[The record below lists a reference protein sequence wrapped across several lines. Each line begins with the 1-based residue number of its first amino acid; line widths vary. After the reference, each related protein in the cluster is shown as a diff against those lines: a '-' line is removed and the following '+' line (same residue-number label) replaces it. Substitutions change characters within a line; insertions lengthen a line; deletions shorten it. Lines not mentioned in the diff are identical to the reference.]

1 MLYLITT
8 MPKKPMPKELLE
20 KALVSTKRMIELEK
34 EGVIKFSAVFVE
46 GGGCMIID
54 VESNEEVS
62 KFVMSLPTVPFCDV
76 EVRALIS
83 TEAALENLKKA
94 VET

>member
-8 MPKKPMPKELLE
+8 MPKKPMPQELLE
-20 KALVSTKRMIELEK
+20 KALVSTQQMIKLEK
-34 EGVIKFSAVFVE
+34 EGIIKFSAVFAE

-62 KFVMSLPTVPFCDV
+62 KLVMSLPTAPFCDV

-83 TEAALENLKKA
+83 NEAALENLKKA
-94 VET
+94 TEA